1 MTMKN
6 FFRIFVLAMCV
17 FAMPF
22 AASAAKTENLTD
34 KDVKQFVSAIEDVE
48 NFADELKKE
57 GKDKALEAAVEPVE
71 GDKAFTPY
79 GNGVDLLKEKF
90 PDDYKELNGIV
101 GKHGFKTPEKWASS
115 GDQVMHA
122 YMAVKIEEQNPE
134 AFKQIK
140 EITPEMREKLPP
152 QAIQQLERAQ
162 AMMKLVKSSPEQNRK
177 VVKAHMK
184 DIDAWLDRAA
194 QKERAEALS
203 KTEVKPVEVP
213 KGKETLKSADKPA
226 EKKAVE

>member
-1 MTMKN
+1 MKN

-90 PDDYKELNGIV
+90 PDEYKE
-101 GKHGFKTPEKWASS
+101 
-115 GDQVMHA
+115 
-122 YMAVKIEEQNPE
+122 
-134 AFKQIK
+134 
-140 EITPEMREKLPP
+140 
-152 QAIQQLERAQ
+152 
-162 AMMKLVKSSPEQNRK
+162 
-177 VVKAHMK
+177 
-184 DIDAWLDRAA
+184 
-194 QKERAEALS
+194 
-203 KTEVKPVEVP
+203 
-213 KGKETLKSADKPA
+213 
-226 EKKAVE
+226 